1 MFAATVNIKEQF
13 GRTVKT
19 LRSKRGLS
27 QEELAHRC
35 GIHPT
40 YLSGIERG
48 KRNVALENIYRIAQ
62 GLRLSLVDLFRNIK

>member
-1 MFAATVNIKEQF
+1 MFTATVDIKRQF
-13 GRTVKT
+13 GQTVKT
-19 LRSKRGLS
+19 LRSKSHLS

-48 KRNVALENIYRIAQ
+48 KRNVALENIRRIAE
-62 GLRLSLVDLFRNIK
+62 GLGVSLVDLFRNLK